1 MLAIIAAGLT
11 FGIVFWSV
19 WELGQPW
26 IQWGTIQSPPFAG
39 IGDTVS
45 IRLPQRFTDTTSRTP
60 YA

>member
-26 IQWGTIQSPPFAG
+26 IRFGAPPAWWA
-39 IGDTVS
+39 IGHPPEHGK
-45 IRLPQRFTDTTSRTP
+45 RRW

>member
-26 IQWGTIQSPPFAG
+26 I
-39 IGDTVS
+39 
-45 IRLPQRFTDTTSRTP
+45 RFGKVI